1 MTMHEEDNAV
11 FHKQIPLKVHSNSA
25 KAPNYISL
33 GAGYWQL
40 CMFVLEVYILTFT
53 Q

>member
-1 MTMHEEDNAV
+1 MYEEDDAV
-11 FHKQIPLKVHSNSA
+11 FHKQIPLKVHSNFA

-33 GAGYWQL
+33 EACYWQL
-40 CMFVLEVYILTFT
+40 CMFVLEVYILTLT